1 MKNKLCFTLITLLL
15 VANMVFDAVA
25 QVAPYNR
32 EAVYD
37 GISQTSQYINSFD
50 GTRLAVTVIRP
61 TLKGTVVTEPLP
73 VIMYQDRNMM
83 GDFITNTVRFFTDR
97 GYVFVLQDRR
107 GTGASFGYE
116 TGFLDENVVKDA
128 VATIEWAGAQPFCN
142 QKVVA
147 LGCSNQGGWQYVTAA
162 KAPKYLVAIAPACS
176 SPQFFDHGVSMNGI
190 NIFPVN
196 EKPYAG
202 KVETVPTAMPGGMSR
217 RMPRPVDADTDS
229 SLLKKAI
236 AEHAGGAPM
245 LGQYWLNMPRDGYN
259 EYAKCR
265 PAIDDIAISHADA
278 IKKSGIAILQLMGW
292 FDACVAGGIEGLRA
306 WNGRLI
312 FGLWIHGNSMPR
324 GASYTNGNLNLNAE
338 MLRWFDFYAKGIKS
352 GVQQGIT
359 YYTINAPTGNEWNE
373 TPVWPPK
380 GAVKTPYFMTEKAL
394 STIKPEA
401 NGQKIVYNQQD
412 VLWFGGSNKYQPLNR
427 WWDGDMNETDSQS
440 LTHTSEKLSK
450 DTEVTGTPVA
460 KLWIS
465 ADAKD
470 VNVFAVLEDVSPD
483 GKATYVS
490 DGRLR
495 ASWRKLHKPE
505 WAESDQSYHR
515 GFSEDITPLKPGE
528 PVEMVFDFFPISYV
542 FKEGHQIRIS
552 IATSIGQ
559 AYQLPP
565 LTQGKAV
572 SLTLYR
578 DAEYPSAIVLP
589 VIEGS
594 QYSSTDKP
602 SDSNTTSRLAQETT
616 NCDCDY

>member
-1 MKNKLCFTLITLLL
+1 MAILL
-15 VANMVFDAVA
+15 VAIMAFETVA
-25 QVAPYNR
+25 QVAPYKR
-32 EAVYD
+32 DPVYD
-37 GISQTSQYINSFD
+37 GISQTSQYIKSFD

-61 TLKGTVVTEPLP
+61 TLKGKVVSEPLP

-83 GDFITNTVRFFTDR
+83 GDFMTSTVRFFTDR
-97 GYVFVLQDRR
+97 GYVFVLQERR
-107 GTGASFGYE
+107 GTGASFGFE
-116 TGFLDENVVKDA
+116 TGFLDENVAKDA
-128 VATIEWAGAQPFCN
+128 VATIEWAGTQPFCN
-142 QKVVA
+142 KKVVA
-147 LGCSNQGGWQYVTAA
+147 LGCSNQGGWQYVIAT

-190 NIFPVN
+190 NIYQVN

-202 KVETVPTAMPGGMSR
+202 KVEPAPTAMTGGKPPR

-229 SLLKKAI
+229 SMLKTAI
-236 AEHAGGAPM
+236 AEHTGGAPM

-265 PAIDDIAISHADA
+265 PALDNIAITHADA

-292 FDACVAGGIEGLRA
+292 FDACVAGGIEGQRA

-312 FGLWIHGNSMPR
+312 FGPWVHGNSMPR
-324 GASYTNGNLNLNAE
+324 GASYTNGNLDLNAE
-338 MLRWFDFYAKGIKS
+338 MLQWFDFYAKGIKN
-352 GVQQGIT
+352 GANQAGIK
-359 YYTINAPTGNEWNE
+359 YYTINAPAGNEWNE

-380 GAVKTPYFMTEKAL
+380 GTIKTAYFMTEKEL
-394 STIKPEA
+394 STTKPGA
-401 NGQKIVYNQQD
+401 GGQKVVYNQQD
-412 VLWFGGSNKYQPLNR
+412 VLWFGGKNKYQPLNR
-427 WWDGDMNETDSQS
+427 WWNGDMNETDSKS
-440 LTHTSEKLSK
+440 ITHTSELLTK
-450 DTEVTGTPVA
+450 TMEVTGTPVA

-465 ADAKD
+465 ADARD

-515 GFSEDITPLKPGE
+515 GFSEDITPLTPGE
-528 PVEMVFDFFPISYV
+528 PVEMVFDFFPISYI
-542 FKEGHQIRIS
+542 FQEGHKIRVS
-552 IATSIGQ
+552 IVTSLGE

-565 LTQGKAV
+565 MAEGKAV

-578 DAEYPSAIVLP
+578 DAEHPSAIVLP
-589 VIEGS
+589 VIEGL

-602 SDSNTTSRLAQETT
+602 SDGDTKSRLAQETT
-616 NCDCDY
+616 NCYCDY